1 MVKQKGNIAEIE
13 KRIYSKIL
21 KPEKKRKKRV
31 SKVQISQRDKII
43 AFLIC
48 FGIILCIFACI
59 YYYNM
64 FIDLTFNVEAN
75 LAQIETQVQK
85 RKNLIINLG
94 KTVVDYS
101 KHERE
106 LFAYLGELRANIT
119 NRNLDKFLES
129 LDKLDDQ
136 GNQLQNNDN
145 LNEGL
150 AHERELLAYL
160 GELKTNIKNRNIDKF
175 LESLDKLDD
184 QGNQLQNNANLSEDL
199 VKWEKTLSQ
208 LMAVAEQYPELK
220 LSDNFIKYMDAILEF
235 ENKIA
240 ELRME
245 YNISVNLYST
255 KRSQFPGNVFASV
268 FKFGEYPYFKLD
280 SDEKSFIYVEY

>member
-1 MVKQKGNIAEIE
+1 MVKKKADIAEIE

-21 KPEKKRKKRV
+21 KPGKKRKKGI

-48 FGIILCIFACI
+48 LGIILCVFACI

-75 LAQIETQVQK
+75 LAQIETQIQK

-119 NRNLDKFLES
+119 YRNPDKFLES
-129 LDKLDDQ
+129 LNKLNDQ
-136 GNQLQNNDN
+136 GTQLQND
-145 LNEGL
+145 
-150 AHERELLAYL
+150 
-160 GELKTNIKNRNIDKF
+160 
-175 LESLDKLDD
+175 
-184 QGNQLQNNANLSEDL
+184 ANLSEDL
-199 VKWEKTLSQ
+199 AKWGNTLS
-208 LMAVAEQYPELK
+208 
-220 LSDNFIKYMDAILEF
+220 
-235 ENKIA
+235 
-240 ELRME
+240 
-245 YNISVNLYST
+245 
-255 KRSQFPGNVFASV
+255 
-268 FKFGEYPYFKLD
+268 
-280 SDEKSFIYVEY
+280 

>member
-1 MVKQKGNIAEIE
+1 MVKKKGDIAEIE

-21 KPEKKRKKRV
+21 KPGKRRKKGV
-31 SKVQISQRDKII
+31 SKIQISQRDKII

-48 FGIILCIFACI
+48 FGIILFVFACI

-119 NRNLDKFLES
+119 NRNLDKVLES

-136 GNQLQNNDN
+136 GNQLQD
-145 LNEGL
+145 
-150 AHERELLAYL
+150 
-160 GELKTNIKNRNIDKF
+160 
-175 LESLDKLDD
+175 
-184 QGNQLQNNANLSEDL
+184 NANLSEDL
-199 VKWEKTLSQ
+199 EKWGKTLSQLMAIEEQYPDLAQGTQLQDKANLSEDLAKWEKTLSQ
-208 LMAVAEQYPELK
+208 LMAVAEQYPDLK
-220 LSDNFIKYMDAILEF
+220 LSDNFIKYMDAIMEF

-240 ELRME
+240 ELRMV

-255 KRSQFPGNVFASV
+255 KRRQFPGNVFATL
-268 FKFGEYPYFKLD
+268 FKFGDYPYFKLD
-280 SDEKSFIYVEY
+280 ADKKSFIYVEY

>member
-1 MVKQKGNIAEIE
+1 MVKKKADIAEIE

-21 KPEKKRKKRV
+21 KPGKKRKKGV
-31 SKVQISQRDKII
+31 GKVQISQRDKII

-48 FGIILCIFACI
+48 LGIILCVFACI

-119 NRNLDKFLES
+119 DRNLDNILES

-136 GNQLQNNDN
+136 GNQ
-145 LNEGL
+145 
-150 AHERELLAYL
+150 
-160 GELKTNIKNRNIDKF
+160 I
-175 LESLDKLDD
+175 
-184 QGNQLQNNANLSEDL
+184 QNNANLSEDL

-208 LMAVAEQYPELK
+208 LMAVAEQYPDLK

-235 ENKIA
+235 ENRIA

-245 YNISVNLYST
+245 YNISVNIYST
-255 KRSQFPGNVFASV
+255 KRSQFPGNVFATV

>member
-1 MVKQKGNIAEIE
+1 MVKKKGNIAEIE

-21 KPEKKRKKRV
+21 KPEKKGKKGVR
-31 SKVQISQRDKII
+31 KVQISQRDKII

-48 FGIILCIFACI
+48 FGIIIFTFACI

-101 KHERE
+101 NHERE

-119 NRNLDKFLES
+119 NRNLDNYLKSLDKLDNQGNQLQNKANLNEDLANERELLNYLGELRINIANQNLDNILGS

-136 GNQLQNNDN
+136 SNQ
-145 LNEGL
+145 
-150 AHERELLAYL
+150 
-160 GELKTNIKNRNIDKF
+160 IKN
-175 LESLDKLDD
+175 S
-184 QGNQLQNNANLSEDL
+184 ANLSEDL
-199 VKWEKTLSQ
+199 LKWEKTLSQ
-208 LMAVAEQYPELK
+208 LMAVAEQYPDLK

-240 ELRME
+240 ELRMV

-280 SDEKSFIYVEY
+280 SDENSFIYVEY

>member
-1 MVKQKGNIAEIE
+1 MVKKSDITEIE

-31 SKVQISQRDKII
+31 SKVQISKRDKII

-48 FGIILCIFACI
+48 FVIILFVFACI
-59 YYYNM
+59 HYYNM
-64 FIDLTFNVEAN
+64 FIDLTFHVDAD

-119 NRNLDKFLES
+119 NRNPDKFLKSLDKLDDQGNQIQNNANLNEDLAHERELLEYLGELKINISNRNLNNILES

-136 GNQLQNNDN
+136 GTQIQN
-145 LNEGL
+145 G
-150 AHERELLAYL
+150 
-160 GELKTNIKNRNIDKF
+160 
-175 LESLDKLDD
+175 
-184 QGNQLQNNANLSEDL
+184 ANLSEDL
-199 VKWEKTLSQ
+199 AKWEKTLSQ

-235 ENKIA
+235 ENRIA

-245 YNISVNLYST
+245 YNTSVNLYST
-255 KRSQFPGNVFASV
+255 KKSQFPGNLFATL
-268 FKFGEYPYFKLD
+268 FKFGDYPYFKLD
-280 SDEKSFIYVEY
+280 SDEKRFIYVEY

>member
-1 MVKQKGNIAEIE
+1 MVKKKGDIAEIE

-21 KPEKKRKKRV
+21 KPEKKRKKGV
-31 SKVQISQRDKII
+31 SKVQISKRDKII

-48 FGIILCIFACI
+48 FGIILFVFACI
-59 YYYNM
+59 YYYNI
-64 FIDLTFNVEAN
+64 FIDLTYNVEAN
-75 LAQIETQVQK
+75 LAQIDTQVQK

-101 KHERE
+101 NHERE
-106 LFAYLGELRANIT
+106 LFAYLGELRANIS
-119 NRNLDKFLES
+119 NRNPDKFLKSLDKLDDRGNKLQNNANLNEDLAHEREMLEDLGELRTNITNVNPDKFLES
-129 LDKLDDQ
+129 LDKLD
-136 GNQLQNNDN
+136 G
-145 LNEGL
+145 
-150 AHERELLAYL
+150 
-160 GELKTNIKNRNIDKF
+160 
-175 LESLDKLDD
+175 

-199 VKWEKTLSQ
+199 AKWEKSLSQ
-208 LMAVAEQYPELK
+208 LMAVAEQYPDLK

-235 ENKIA
+235 ENRIA

-255 KRSQFPGNVFASV
+255 KRSQFPGNFFATL